1 MNRNNPDLTRQI
13 QPGEIQKIYEEL
25 QRAEAENFDL
35 ENRLNELKLTNAKRL
50 SDLILDYHDKEYKRA
65 VENANK
71 VYKATEV
78 LLQKEF
84 STKAILNSQQLHE
97 KRQELTSL
105 YAQEKEALKNKSKK
119 EQAEIKKQFSQRR
132 KDKAKELKD
141 DLNNLKKTDK
151 EAYKAY
157 KARIKFETEER
168 SKAARAA
175 LDNEVSEAKRQYG
188 KLGNLVGLGKGV
200 KKALDS
206 GATPVE
212 AAGAALD
219 QAVGMIS
226 DYAKKLEGTMTSVAK
241 SQTEIDT
248 RLQGSKRTK
257 NGLGSYWQGISDT
270 ITKNVGMSPFIKQE
284 DVVSKLKD
292 LVGSGISFN
301 VEQRAFLDTISE
313 KIATTFSATDASL
326 VKLVRIQQADS
337 TAARLGME
345 SALTSFLNNMYETT
359 EYMSEIASDIRSQIY
374 EASALMGAEEA
385 ATFEYQVQK

>member
-1 MNRNNPDLTRQI
+1 MSRNNQDLTRQI

-35 ENRLNELKLTNAKRL
+35 ENRLNGLKLTNAKRL

-65 VENANK
+65 VENADK

-84 STKAILNSQQLHE
+84 STKAILGSQQLHE
-97 KRQELTSL
+97 KRQELTNL
-105 YAQEKEALKNKSKK
+105 YAQEKEALKNKSKEEK
-119 EQAEIKKQFSQRR
+119 AELKKQFSQRR

-141 DLNNLKKTDK
+141 DLSNLKKTDK

-175 LDNEVSEAKRQYG
+175 LDNEVSEAKSQYG
-188 KLGNLVGLGKGV
+188 KLGNLVGFGKGI
-200 KKALDS
+200 KKALDN
-206 GATPVE
+206 GVTPRE

-219 QAVGMIS
+219 QAVSMIS
-226 DYAKKLEGTMTSVAK
+226 DYAKKLEGTMASVAM

-257 NGLGSYWQGISDT
+257 NGLGSY
-270 ITKNVGMSPFIKQE
+270 
-284 DVVSKLKD
+284 
-292 LVGSGISFN
+292 
-301 VEQRAFLDTISE
+301 
-313 KIATTFSATDASL
+313 
-326 VKLVRIQQADS
+326 
-337 TAARLGME
+337 
-345 SALTSFLNNMYETT
+345 
-359 EYMSEIASDIRSQIY
+359 
-374 EASALMGAEEA
+374 
-385 ATFEYQVQK
+385 